1 MANLCPQMLKT
12 YFTDDGGDIDIGTAQ
27 GELLLKVAGISA
39 FVSKGFKAVTSMFR
53 GGNVLDIMAT
63 KPNELANSLVDQADV
78 YDSVNPSDSKEMAAR
93 ERNKKRLENIK
104 NIINGTGDI
113 NEFIKGLDKKTQAS
127 LKTERSQEILNKLA
141 IRQYHKY
148 MLAYQLAAAIQGG
161 TGGRTISDQDVENIM
176 KSLNFGFFTTASKEQ
191 ATLAAAR
198 KMLTELYE
206 YNNALLSTDVLTQF
220 SAVKTRQLLMGTE
233 KANLFKTVA
242 GRRLYFKN
250 NIKTPKYS
258 SSSTDGGKVQT
269 EFDKNKEN
277 QVKKFIRTGD

>member
-1 MANLCPQMLKT
+1 TESIKEDVRGKAGSAYNAIMTIDMMLKT

-27 GELLLKVAGISA
+27 GELFLKVAGISA

-63 KPNELANSLVDQADV
+63 KPNELSNSLVDQADV
-78 YDSVNPSDSKEMAAR
+78 YDSVNPNDSKEIAAR
-93 ERNKKRLENIK
+93 ERNKKKLENIK

-176 KSLNFGFFTTASKEQ
+176 KSLNFGFFTTASKEK
-191 ATLAAAR
+191 ATLA
-198 KMLTELYE
+198 
-206 YNNALLSTDVLTQF
+206 
-220 SAVKTRQLLMGTE
+220 
-233 KANLFKTVA
+233 
-242 GRRLYFKN
+242 
-250 NIKTPKYS
+250 
-258 SSSTDGGKVQT
+258 
-269 EFDKNKEN
+269 
-277 QVKKFIRTGD
+277 

>member
-1 MANLCPQMLKT
+1 MMLKT

-53 GGNVLDIMAT
+53 GGSGLDIMAT

-78 YDSVNPSDSKEMAAR
+78 YDSVNPNDSKEIAAR
-93 ERNKKRLENIK
+93 ERNKQRLENIK

-127 LKTERSQEILNKLA
+127 FKTERSQEILNKLA

-198 KMLTELYE
+198 KMLVELYE

-233 KANLFKTVA
+233 KVNLFKTVA
-242 GRRLYFKN
+242 GRRAYFRN

-258 SSSTDGGKVQT
+258 SS
-269 EFDKNKEN
+269 
-277 QVKKFIRTGD
+277 RY